1 MTPSVK
7 SSRWSKIIIRTIIV
21 LVVLGG
27 LGWGTKVV
35 WKQISPG
42 LFGNKR
48 QEKMPTSKVRTATI
62 AEEIVAVGRLR
73 AVFSTELRS
82 EINGRIVKILAVD
95 GKKVKKDQEILRL
108 AAPERHQRHGLKPAA
123 LQSRRLSASARTRW
137 IGPASRASFNAPV
150 ARRKMSAS
158 CSRGERCTDAA
169 S

>member
-7 SSRWSKIIIRTIIV
+7 SSRWSKIVIRTIIV

-82 EINGRIVKILAVD
+82 EINGRIIKILAVD
-95 GKKVKKDQEILRL
+95 GQKVKKDQEILRL
-108 AAPERHQRHGLKPAA
+108 DQQDFLTATAGNGEEYRGGQ
-123 LQSRRLSASARTRW
+123 TE
-137 IGPASRASFNAPV
+137 GPAHPSRLRTPDGS
-150 ARRKMSAS
+150 
-158 CSRGERCTDAA
+158 
-169 S
+169 